1 MSETNRFGL
10 GRVTELDR
18 KLAETEIEHARSTG
32 QLDGQEAARR
42 LARVRL
48 ATTRTALR
56 VAVEGRSGEATP
68 ALLEAAPGL
77 AARLWALVGGVN
89 VLIWL
94 FIGAIGGQWDPLWLI
109 WVLLGGGVLVA
120 GIWGVRDWDRRLRAT
135 AGDTR

>member
-1 MSETNRFGL
+1 MSETNRSGL

-18 KLAETEIEHARSTG
+18 KLAATEIEHARSAG
-32 QLDGQEAARR
+32 SYDGQEAARR

-48 ATTRTALR
+48 ATSHAALR
-56 VAVEGRSGEATP
+56 RAVDGVSGEAAP
-68 ALLEAAPGL
+68 ALLEAAPGF
-77 AARLWALVGGVN
+77 AARLFLLVGGVN

-120 GIWGVRDWDRRLRAT
+120 GVWGVRDWDRRLRAT
-135 AGDTR
+135 AGDAS